1 MYRAMKDDDLKA
13 SEVVEGLRRRDHG
26 VFRRVFE
33 RYYRGM
39 TLFGEYFLCDR
50 EEAED
55 VAQEVFTE
63 VWEEAER
70 LPEVENVRAWL
81 LTRVKNKCLNRLK
94 HLEVEDAYR
103 QWVAEAEEY
112 AEAPEGEVDEELA
125 ERVKAV
131 VEELPEQA
139 KRIFKRVVLDDKRYR
154 EVAEELGVT
163 VNTVN
168 TQMTRAYRYVRRRL
182 GIALLVFIMAL

>member
-1 MYRAMKDDDLKA
+1 MKDDDLQA
-13 SEVVEGLRRRDHG
+13 SEVVEGLRQRDHG

-112 AEAPEGEVDEELA
+112 AGVPEGEVDEELA

-154 EVAEELGVT
+154 EVAEELDIT
-163 VNTVN
+163 LNTVK
-168 TQMTRAYRYVRRRL
+168 THLARALAFLRGELSEEVVLFFYASYR
-182 GIALLVFIMAL
+182 G